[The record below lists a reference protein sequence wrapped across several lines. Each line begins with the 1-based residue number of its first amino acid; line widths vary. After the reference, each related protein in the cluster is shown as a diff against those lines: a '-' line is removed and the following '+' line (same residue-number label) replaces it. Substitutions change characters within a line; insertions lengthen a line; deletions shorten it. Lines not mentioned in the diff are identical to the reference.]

1 MRKLLL
7 NDYHKIKKYL
17 DDANYEGYNSN
28 FVTMMMWDHEYEIYY
43 EIKDNFMVM
52 LHTYLDEK
60 FFAMP
65 FCKPEYYYEAIEY
78 MQNYAK
84 EHNFLFRIDLAV
96 EESMSLIKERYG
108 DKFLYLHNE
117 DFDDYVYTKKSL
129 ESLAGKKMQKRRNHF
144 NAFVKENP
152 NYIYKEI
159 EDEDVDNVLQCLK
172 KWDFSHRIEESVIS
186 EYIGIV
192 YLLVHRHELEIKT
205 GCIYINGQLEAFII
219 GSPLK
224 HSTVQIHV
232 EKANKDIRGLYVAIG
247 KFFLERNFE
256 GYEFVNREEDMGL
269 ESLRR
274 AKQMLHPVKM
284 VKKYNIVPSNLSIMP
299 AADNDLHSIIDLW
312 RDSFEDEDKQTTNFY
327 FMKCYSKENTYLLK
341 NNNFLV
347 SMMQIVPYTIVLDN
361 QEIKAYFILGVA
373 TNKNYQKQEMMK
385 KLMNY
390 VLNLPKYAGQKILL
404 QAYMPEIYYNFG
416 FNKDYYHKITNVDK
430 KSYQNDYDL
439 TVIEDLDFVNSLKL
453 YNDFT
458 KDFNGY
464 RKRDI
469 DYYQNYLIARC
480 RAYNDRI
487 KLFYDNAKIIGYAIY
502 HESASKIEVSEII
515 YTNYESLNKIVCF
528 LSKTN
533 KELIIES
540 DLNNEI
546 IGDCT
551 YICTMLTNFLKNSC
565 QDNKFYINECL

>member
-1 MRKLLL
+1 
-7 NDYHKIKKYL
+7 
-17 DDANYEGYNSN
+17 
-28 FVTMMMWDHEYEIYY
+28 
-43 EIKDNFMVM
+43 
-52 LHTYLDEK
+52 
-60 FFAMP
+60 
-65 FCKPEYYYEAIEY
+65 
-78 MQNYAK
+78 
-84 EHNFLFRIDLAV
+84 
-96 EESMSLIKERYG
+96 
-108 DKFLYLHNE
+108 
-117 DFDDYVYTKKSL
+117 
-129 ESLAGKKMQKRRNHF
+129 
-144 NAFVKENP
+144 
-152 NYIYKEI
+152 
-159 EDEDVDNVLQCLK
+159 
-172 KWDFSHRIEESVIS
+172 
-186 EYIGIV
+186 
-192 YLLVHRHELEIKT
+192 
-205 GCIYINGQLEAFII
+205 
-219 GSPLK
+219 
-224 HSTVQIHV
+224 
-232 EKANKDIRGLYVAIG
+232 
-247 KFFLERNFE
+247 
-256 GYEFVNREEDMGL
+256 
-269 ESLRR
+269 
-274 AKQMLHPVKM
+274 
-284 VKKYNIVPSNLSIMP
+284 
-299 AADNDLHSIIDLW
+299 
-312 RDSFEDEDKQTTNFY
+312 
-327 FMKCYSKENTYLLK
+327 
-341 NNNFLV
+341 
-347 SMMQIVPYTIVLDN
+347 
-361 QEIKAYFILGVA
+361 
-373 TNKNYQKQEMMK
+373 
-385 KLMNY
+385 MNY
-390 VLNLPKYAGQKILL
+390 VLNLPKYAGQKVLL

-565 QDNKFYINECL
+565 QDNKFYINAVSYTHLNLTSILVFA